1 MSQDEAEP
9 REKFSKRLDFATSYA
24 EVWQIVKETVDFAF
38 GKRRG
43 SMMLFLDDL
52 PLQIGAYF
60 PVGTNNIVLNRH
72 LVDIVEVTL
81 SDKKMVNSLVYNL
94 LLHEYLHALG
104 ELSEIEVRHQVVAV
118 AEKCFGQEHV
128 ATVLAKKSPWILLKD
143 IPLEAAI
150 APKRVMQIVRN
161 FEKTTDK
168 YVV

>member
-1 MSQDEAEP
+1 MDQDEDKQ
-9 REKFSKRLDFATSYA
+9 REKLSKSLDEAATYA
-24 EVWQIVKETVDFAF
+24 DVWQTVKDTVNYVF

-52 PLQIGAYF
+52 PLQIGAYY

-72 LVDIVEVTL
+72 LVDIVENTL
-81 SDKKMVNSLVYNL
+81 TDRSKVNSLVYNL

-104 ELSEIEVRHQVVAV
+104 ELSEVEVRRQVVIV
-118 AEKCFGQEHV
+118 ATKCFGEGHS
-128 ATVLAKKSPWILLKD
+128 ATVLARKSPWILLKD
-143 IPLEAAI
+143 IPMEAIPAR
-150 APKRVMQIVRN
+150 KRVMQIVRN